1 MLLIRNTTF
10 NYFLKLGYFNYLHF
24 KCCPPSLCPL
34 PNPLIPSPS
43 PLPLRGGTPPTHTL
57 QHQPSTIPLHWDI
70 KPPQNQ
76 RSPLPLIPDKA
87 VLCYICT
94 WSHGPIPYTFF
105 FDGLVPGRAWGS
117 GYLILLLFLWGC
129 KFHFSSFSPSLNSS
143 FGVPGL
149 SPMVGCEYLHLYLL
163 GAGRASQRIA
173 MPCSCKQA
181 FLGISHSV
189 SRQ

>member
-1 MLLIRNTTF
+1 MGFSLNILDFSKHVIIMQVNNTVSCRLIILSLKVQMLLIRNTTF
-10 NYFLKLGYFNYLHF
+10 NYFLKLGYFIYLHF

-105 FDGLVPGRAWGS
+105 LMVQYLGGLGGLV
-117 GYLILLLFLWGC
+117 I
-129 KFHFSSFSPSLNSS
+129 
-143 FGVPGL
+143 
-149 SPMVGCEYLHLYLL
+149 
-163 GAGRASQRIA
+163 
-173 MPCSCKQA
+173 
-181 FLGISHSV
+181 
-189 SRQ
+189 